1 MRSDMSKVIVERPR
15 SGGPGTYP
23 RARLRDAW
31 SSLDEAPLIES
42 MGGRYQNKYLNE
54 NLRPLARFLRSNVG
68 RPWNKVR
75 SEIAASL
82 SCDSA
87 VQKHVL
93 DHLRDYVHE
102 HVRVHGR
109 DVLVEND
116 IGWWGPKGPLVS
128 RGSYWSFYVCP
139 RTGLLRLAPPLRKQK
154 AVAPDP
160 DRRVLGSDRE
170 LRRIDGVWYEVSVAP
185 IPATGVGVAE
195 RATLTRAMREDPL
208 WASGRCAASKRQ
220 LGTREIRRFGL
231 REP

>member
-42 MGGRYQNKYLNE
+42 MGGRYQSKYLNE
-54 NLRPLARFLRSNVG
+54 NLQPLVRFLRSNLG

-82 SCDSA
+82 SCDS
-87 VQKHVL
+87 
-93 DHLRDYVHE
+93 
-102 HVRVHGR
+102 GR

-116 IGWWGPKGPLVS
+116 LGWWGPKGPLVS
-128 RGSYWSFYVCP
+128 RGSYWTFYVCP

-160 DRRVLGSDRE
+160 DRRVLGNDRE

-220 LGTREIRRFGL
+220 LGTREIRRLGL